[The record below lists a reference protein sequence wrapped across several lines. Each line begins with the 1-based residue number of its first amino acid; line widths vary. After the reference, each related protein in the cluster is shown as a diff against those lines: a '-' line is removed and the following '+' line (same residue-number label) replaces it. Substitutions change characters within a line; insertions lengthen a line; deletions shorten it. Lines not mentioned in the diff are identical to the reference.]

1 MLTAEQRQLVED
13 NWRLSRFVIKKY
25 FRRGEGLPI
34 EYEDLE
40 QIGYIGLCRAALRYD
55 PKKETTFATFACM
68 VIRAYILQQLRNMTA
83 VKRQSNFLT
92 VSLQQEYANAKGNN
106 ITLAEMIPD
115 ARSDIE
121 DRVLLQESI
130 HQVYEKVIQE
140 PGSDILLACLT
151 KQITQQEA
159 AQQLGISQA
168 TVSRRLA
175 VYEQRFRAIAI
186 DF

>member
-1 MLTAEQRQLVED
+1 MLTAEQQQLVED

-25 FRRGEGLPI
+25 FHQGEGLSI

-40 QIGYIGLCRAALRYD
+40 QIGYVGLCRAALNYD
-55 PKKETTFATFACM
+55 PKRGTAFSTFACM
-68 VIRAYILQQLRNMTA
+68 AIRCQILQYLRDISLD
-83 VKRQSNFLT
+83 KRRANLLT

-106 ITLAEMIPD
+106 ITLAEIIPD
-115 ARSDIE
+115 TRSDIE
-121 DRVLLQESI
+121 DRVLLRESI

-168 TVSRRLA
+168 QVSRRLTA
-175 VYEQRFRAIAI
+175 YKQRFRTIAN